1 MPGESKTNFEKFWLQ
16 GMEHTEV
23 LQHLHFHKSFA
34 PPAVDQQPLVRFQ
47 GQMQNLQEQ
56 VHGLKRKLDQGKGQR
71 DWQGSPSGGNGKK
84 GAKGS
89 GGGKGARGMFC
100 VPQDIADCKKMRMTL
115 KDGRKT
121 CWDYHLPHGCSDA
134 LPGGWCSRGWHLCP
148 RCGKAHSLQVPCS

>member
-71 DWQGSPSGGNGKK
+71 DWQGSPSGGKGRK

-89 GGGKGARGMFC
+89 GVEKAQEEKGACLVFH
-100 VPQDIADCKKMRMTL
+100 KTL
-115 KDGRKT
+115 QTAR
-121 CWDYHLPHGCSDA
+121 
-134 LPGGWCSRGWHLCP
+134 
-148 RCGKAHSLQVPCS
+148 RCA